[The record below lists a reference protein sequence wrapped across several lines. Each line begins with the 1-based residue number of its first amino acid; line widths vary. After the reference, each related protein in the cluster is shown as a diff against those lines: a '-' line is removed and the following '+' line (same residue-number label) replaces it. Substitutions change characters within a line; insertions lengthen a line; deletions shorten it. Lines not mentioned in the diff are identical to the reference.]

1 MLKSERH
8 FMERSEQDRTR
19 RTVETMRSMGPIIIL
34 GVTLTN
40 LPGIVTLHWAHMQI
54 IEVFFFRMS
63 FLTTITGA
71 IHAVFFLPL
80 VLSVFGPVVTF
91 SDESIGTEL

>member
-1 MLKSERH
+1 
-8 FMERSEQDRTR
+8 MERNEEDRRR

-71 IHAVFFLPL
+71 IHAIIFLPI
-80 VLSVFGPVVTF
+80 VLSVFGPVIIAPEN
-91 SDESIGTEL
+91 SCETEL